1 VFLVIVGLIL
11 GRTGPVRRHVGVQF
25 TVPAA
30 SLKLAVNPPV
40 TPRPGRWRPVRNDPA
55 LAW

>member
-1 VFLVIVGLIL
+1 VLLVIVGLIL
-11 GRTGPVRRHVGVQF
+11 GRTVPVRPDVGVRF

-30 SLKLAVNPPV
+30 GLKLAVNPPV
-40 TPRPGRWRPVRNDPA
+40 TPGPGCWRPVRNDPA